1 MTGVSGLSSNAT
13 FAQDQTQA
21 KSQSKTPDYDAFLM
35 LLVTQLKNQ
44 DPTAP
49 VEGTE
54 YMSQLATFSQVE
66 QAMQTNTKLDT
77 LLTSSAMDIGT
88 SMIGRQVTA
97 ADGSKSGEVASVRLT
112 SDGPLATLTDGSTL
126 MVGPGVTVS

>member
-1 MTGVSGLSSNAT
+1 MTGVSGLSSNNT
-13 FAQDQTQA
+13 FAQDQTQS
-21 KSQSKTPDYDAFLM
+21 KSKSKTPDYDAFLQ

-77 LLTSSAMDIGT
+77 LLSSSAMDNGT
-88 SMIGRQVTA
+88 NMIGRHVTS

-112 SDGPLATLTDGSTL
+112 ADGPVATLANGTTL
-126 MVGPGVTVS
+126 KVGPGVTVS